1 MKFENV
7 QILTDAISDI
17 ITDMKWAWVD
27 QAGVICKQEG
37 IFRVNCMDCLDRT
50 NVVQAA
56 IARVVMEQQLK
67 KLGVMPPEQPLPL
80 KCYRIYQVMWAN
92 NGDTI
97 SRQYAGTAALKGDF
111 TRTGERK
118 LAGVMKDGVNSAN
131 RYYLNRFRDAYRQA
145 VIDLMMGLPVTEDLY
160 SIFSKEKEHEEK
172 EKESQ
177 RGAQEQVG
185 LLLQTYMQ
193 LLLPDDEKFH
203 GGWAL
208 INCDMSLIDATNK
221 DEDVLLLLSDK
232 AYYIAL

>member
-1 MKFENV
+1 
-7 QILTDAISDI
+7 
-17 ITDMKWAWVD
+17 
-27 QAGVICKQEG
+27 
-37 IFRVNCMDCLDRT
+37 
-50 NVVQAA
+50 
-56 IARVVMEQQLK
+56 LK

-97 SRQYAGTAALKGDF
+97 SKQYAGTAALKGDF

-177 RGAQEQVG
+177 RGAQEQVS

-193 LLLPDDEKFH
+193 LLLPDDETFH

-208 INCDMSLIDATNK
+208 INCDMRSGFKYATCKRLYVQGRTDRWMDGQASRCMAGQTDGSMVYGQIDGCK
-221 DEDVLLLLSDK
+221 DRWTK
-232 AYYIAL
+232 K